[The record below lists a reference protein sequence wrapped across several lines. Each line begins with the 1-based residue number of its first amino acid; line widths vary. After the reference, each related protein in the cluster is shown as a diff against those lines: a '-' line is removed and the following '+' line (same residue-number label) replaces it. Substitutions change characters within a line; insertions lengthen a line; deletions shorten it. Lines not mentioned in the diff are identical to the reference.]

1 LPGGRIN
8 LSFFCFPK
16 RFALEDFLE
25 AARLVRA
32 RYPRINPAVH
42 STARWLPTGLGV
54 LRQIGRP
61 TLSIELDR
69 VRPVRPVRGK
79 VLRHVTISKLEELR
93 RLDAAG
99 IPVPRW
105 TEIVPETRLDPA
117 EWGPYVIT
125 KPSNG
130 LRGAYVRVRKTRGV
144 RHREA
149 HEFEEGHLGREAPMI
164 AQEFIFT
171 GPMPVSHRILMFL
184 GRPVVAIRYEGR
196 VQRPLTGR
204 FEFSATG
211 GHSIVATAKGA
222 RVSMIF
228 DPDIIDLAR
237 RVHAVFPDVPVL
249 GVDVIRDAETGQLY
263 VLECNPSGAAWL
275 LSTRGGKRMEAE
287 FGFDLRSQFG
297 AAEVIAEASA
307 EAALRLA
314 K

>member
-1 LPGGRIN
+1 MAASRIN

-16 RFALEDFLE
+16 RFALEDFVA
-25 AARLVRA
+25 AARLIRD
-32 RYPRINPAVH
+32 RYPRIIPAVY
-42 STARWLPTGLGV
+42 STARWLPTGLGIV
-54 LRQIGRP
+54 RQLARP
-61 TLSIELDR
+61 TLSVELDR
-69 VRPVRPVRGK
+69 VRPVRPVRGT
-79 VLRHVTISKLEELR
+79 VLRHVTISKLDELR

-117 EWGPYVIT
+117 EWGPYVVT

-130 LRGAYVRVRKTRGV
+130 LRGAYVRVRKTAGV
-144 RHREA
+144 RYREA

-164 AQEFIFT
+164 AQEFVFT
-171 GPMPVSHRILMFL
+171 GHMPVSHRVLMFL

-204 FEFSATG
+204 YEFSATG

-222 RVSMIF
+222 RVSLVF

-237 RVHAVFPDVPVL
+237 RVHAAFPEVPVL
-249 GVDVIRDAETGQLY
+249 GVDVIRDAETGRLY
-263 VLECNPSGAAWL
+263 VLECNPSGSTWL

-307 EAALRLA
+307 DAALRLA